1 MMDLRNLPAE
11 LNPHERCEER
21 RARIEKEL
29 NCSLTASSIDEKKL
43 GHAEEKNCE
52 HMFGA
57 VPIPVGYAGP
67 LNVTFSNKE
76 NTTVHLPL
84 ATVEGA
90 LVASVNRG
98 CKAISQSGGATAK
111 SVYHGM
117 SRSMCFKV
125 NKDGERSLI
134 GFIESKSD
142 DWKKVGEETSE
153 HLKILSSTIDHQ
165 NGYVF
170 LTLNCDTDQA
180 MGMNM
185 VTIASA
191 TIGNWIKENAESPVE
206 FVTAAGNVDSD
217 KKPSKRTHD
226 LGRGYDVTA
235 EVILKSEVIES
246 VLKSDPKLILE
257 VAKGKLETGSKLA
270 GALGKNMHSA
280 NVIAALYL
288 ATGQD
293 AAHTVE
299 GSLTDTSV
307 EEVSEGLKVSVRCPA
322 ILVGVRG
329 GGTTL
334 PAQKECLDLIL
345 NGKSSLH
352 PCKQLAESIGAAV
365 LAGEISLL
373 AAQASHHLAKAHEE
387 LGR

>member
-29 NCSLTASSIDEKKL
+29 NCSLTASSIAEDKL

-52 HMFGA
+52 QMFGA
-57 VPIPVGYAGP
+57 IPIPVGYAGP
-67 LNVTFSNKE
+67 LNVTFSNGE

-98 CKAISQSGGATAK
+98 CKALTQSGGATAN
-111 SVYHGM
+111 SVYHGV

-134 GFIESKSD
+134 DFIENKSEQ
-142 DWKKVGEETSE
+142 WKKIGEETSE

-170 LTLNCDTDQA
+170 LTLNCDTDEA

-191 TIGNWIKENAESPVE
+191 AVGNWIEEEYKCHAEPGRSAT
-206 FVTAAGNVDSD
+206 FITAAGNVDSD

-226 LGRGYDVTA
+226 LGRGYEVTA
-235 EVILKSEVIES
+235 EVVLKNDVIES
-246 VLKSDPKLILE
+246 VLKSDPKMMME
-257 VAKGKLETGSKLA
+257 VAQGKLEKWIRSCRCARQKHA
-270 GALGKNMHSA
+270 QCKCHCRAL
-280 NVIAALYL
+280 
-288 ATGQD
+288 
-293 AAHTVE
+293 
-299 GSLTDTSV
+299 
-307 EEVSEGLKVSVRCPA
+307 
-322 ILVGVRG
+322 
-329 GGTTL
+329 
-334 PAQKECLDLIL
+334 
-345 NGKSSLH
+345 
-352 PCKQLAESIGAAV
+352 PCNRP
-365 LAGEISLL
+365 
-373 AAQASHHLAKAHEE
+373 
-387 LGR
+387 GRRPRR